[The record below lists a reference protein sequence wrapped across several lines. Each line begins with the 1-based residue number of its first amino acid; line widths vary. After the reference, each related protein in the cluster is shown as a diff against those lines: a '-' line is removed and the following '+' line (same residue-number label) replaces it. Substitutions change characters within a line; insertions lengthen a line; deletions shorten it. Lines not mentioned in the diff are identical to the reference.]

1 MRGLL
6 ALALLGILV
15 LAGLLGGAIVTAALL
30 TGGATTTASFATGTW
45 SSSTTYYLHNSPTP
59 PVGNTTAR
67 FNLALDGTAPTA
79 GTLYNYDTN
88 CDSVA
93 GRVIRR
99 NTGAVTEATTCRYA
113 TWRTAAFAG
122 AQAVNG
128 TVSLGLSVRKA
139 GSTGGTNP
147 TLRAWLRD
155 FNPGTGTY
163 VELGNAS
170 LAITTDS
177 TSPFALYAFSIPVS
191 AMVATGHRIELK
203 LVALGGGR
211 NVDIAY
217 DTAAYPATLT
227 IP

>member
-6 ALALLGILV
+6 ALALLGTLL
-15 LAGLLGGAIVTAALL
+15 LAGLLGGATVSAALL

-45 SSSTTYYLHNSPTP
+45 SSSTTWYLHNNPTP
-59 PVGNTTAR
+59 PFGNTGAQ

-99 NTGAVTEATTCRYA
+99 NTGAVTEAVTCRYA
-113 TWRTAAFAG
+113 TWRTAAFA
-122 AQAVNG
+122 AAV
-128 TVSLGLSVRKA
+128 GLSGTALLELSARKA

-155 FNPGTGTY
+155 FDPGTGTY

-177 TSPFALYAFSIPVS
+177 TAPFALYAFSIPVS
-191 AMVATGHRIELK
+191 ATVATGHRIELK

-211 NVDIAY
+211 NVNIAY

>member
-1 MRGLL
+1 MGGLL
-6 ALALLGILV
+6 VLALSGVVV
-15 LAGLLGGAIVTAALL
+15 LAGLLGGATASVAFL

-45 SSSTTYYLHNSPTP
+45 SSATTRYLHNNPTP
-59 PVGNTTAR
+59 PVGNTTAQ
-67 FNLALDGTAPTA
+67 FNLALDGTIPTA
-79 GTLYNYDTN
+79 GTLFNYDTN

-93 GRVIRR
+93 GRVIQR

-113 TWRTAAFAG
+113 TWRTAAFA
-122 AQAVNG
+122 AAAVLSG
-128 TVSLGLSVRKA
+128 TASLEISARKA

-155 FNPGTGTY
+155 FDPGTGTY

-177 TSPFALYAFSIPVS
+177 TSPFALYTFSIPVS
-191 AMVATGHRIELK
+191 ATVATGHRIELK

-211 NVDIAY
+211 NVNIAY
-217 DTAAYPATLT
+217 DTAAYPSTLT